1 MLIRKSHIND
11 TRWLYLLLLL
21 VSTLVYGYYF
31 RQLVFHLNTVLYR
44 ADGDSL
50 KNYYTFVW
58 HCRNDTQALYFSGLN
73 FPYGEHIVY
82 TDCQPL
88 LSLILRQFPFAGDYL
103 IGILHSL
110 ILCSFIVTPLLL
122 MRLFILLDTPKG
134 PAFLFALSVAL
145 LSPQINRL
153 GGHFAL
159 AYGFVIPLAILLF
172 LRYQRQR
179 RGIHLIL
186 CALYNTLLFLVHP
199 YLGLG
204 CSGFFAV
211 ALLCNE
217 LLRKEKQRLLNRL
230 VPYLSAGLAPVVLF
244 RGFMI
249 VTDNRRDRPDE
260 PWGMDIM
267 DGAANMESV
276 FTPFF
281 GPFDPF
287 LKLFFK
293 SKHVEWETWSYV
305 GIAPILLTA
314 LLLLSL
320 PFCYRKIRIRQQVAA
335 LLITGLLFLLF
346 SFGFHNSILRKLHL
360 EVTALNQ
367 FRVVGRFA
375 WFFYF
380 LLPLA
385 LIPVLVQVVQ
395 LFVREKIRTL
405 VLGSIAFLYLAFSL
419 IEAGALFNFIM
430 RGNFT
435 SRNLFNTA
443 TLTAEEQRQLAR
455 IDSLKPQVIVPL
467 PVFHIGSEVYQRNG
481 PRSTAPAM
489 FWSFHTGVPV
499 LSDMLSRTSLRET
512 ENSIEAL
519 NIYKKNRPILDC
531 LDQRPL
537 LILLCDTLFQPD
549 EQRLLQ
555 RLKPFSESTSIRFFS
570 GTKADLRLSEHE
582 KSEFR
587 SMSTDSIPQNTVWIP
602 SGKSSPYTTTR
613 IDDFSPAFVMEPNQ
627 LSPGP
632 YIVSFHYHLKMK
644 KLRYIFSGLIV
655 EKTYPPPL
663 QWKHDLPVRV
673 TSGFYDS
680 VVVTESRMVIE
691 KDERYRFLI
700 HGKSKETYFISNF
713 LIRPDTSNIRTCN
726 KGHWSYNNYPE

>member
-1 MLIRKSHIND
+1 MLSRKVYIND
-11 TRWLYLLLLL
+11 PRWLYLLLLV
-21 VSTLVYGYYF
+21 VSTLIYGYYF
-31 RQLVFHLNTVLYR
+31 RDLVFHLNTVLYR

-58 HCRNDTQALYFSGLN
+58 HCRNDKEALYLSGLN

-88 LSLILRQFPFAGDYL
+88 LSLILRQFPFAGDHL
-103 IGILHSL
+103 IGIMHAL

-122 MRLFILLDTPKG
+122 QRLFTLLGTPAL
-134 PAFLFALSVAL
+134 PSFFFSLSVAL

-159 AYGFVIPLAILLF
+159 ACGCVIPLAILLF
-172 LRYQRQR
+172 LKYLRSR
-179 RGIHLIL
+179 RLSNLIF
-186 CALYNTLLFLVHP
+186 CAIYNSLLFLIHP

-211 ALLCNE
+211 ALLCYE
-217 LLRKEKQRLLNRL
+217 LLQKEKRSVPKRLL
-230 VPYLSAGLAPVVLF
+230 PYLTAGLAPVALF
-244 RGFMI
+244 RLFM
-249 VTDNRRDRPDE
+249 VATDKRHDRPDE

-305 GIAPILLTA
+305 GIAPIILA
-314 LLLLSL
+314 VLLLIGL
-320 PFCYRKIRIRQQVAA
+320 PLYYKKIRLSREVTV
-335 LLITGLLFLLF
+335 LLITGVLFLLF
-346 SFGFHNSILRKLHL
+346 SFGLHNSILRKLHL

-380 LLPLA
+380 LLPLV
-385 LIPVLVQVVQ
+385 LIPALTQVLQ
-395 LFVREKIRTL
+395 LLVKEKRRVL
-405 VLGSIAFLYLAFSL
+405 VLGCIAITYFAFCFTES
-419 IEAGALFNFIM
+419 AALFNFIM

-435 SRNLFNTA
+435 TRNLFNPA
-443 TLTAEEQRQLAR
+443 TLTTEEQRLLAQ
-455 IDSLKPQVIVPL
+455 IDSMKPQAIVPL
-467 PVFHIGSEVYQRNG
+467 PLFHIGSEVYQRNG
-481 PRSTAPAM
+481 QRSTAPAM
-489 FWSFHTGVPV
+489 FWSFHTGIPI

-512 ENSIEAL
+512 EESIELL
-519 NIYKKNRPILDC
+519 NIYKENRPILNQ

-537 LILLCDTLFQPD
+537 LMLLCDTLFQPD
-549 EQRLLQ
+549 EQRMLQ
-555 RLKPFSESTSIRFFS
+555 RLRPFSETAKLRFFTA
-570 GTKADLRLSEHE
+570 TKSDLCISKSE
-582 KSEFR
+582 KSDYR
-587 SMSTDSIPQNTVWIP
+587 LITKDSVPENTIWIP
-602 SGKSSPYTTTR
+602 SQAHPPYIETR
-613 IDDFSPAFVMEPNQ
+613 IDAFSPAFVMEPNS
-627 LSPGP
+627 LTPGP
-632 YIVSFHYHLKMK
+632 YIVSFHYHLKKK

-655 EKTYPPPL
+655 EKTDPAPL
-663 QWKHDLPVRV
+663 KWKYDLPIRV

-680 VVVTESRMVIE
+680 VVVAESRVVIE

-700 HGKSKETYFISNF
+700 HGKSKEKYFISNF
-713 LIRPDTSNIRTCN
+713 LIRPDTLNVKAASNSRV
-726 KGHWSYNNYPE
+726 SYNNYPE